1 METAGSRRSF
11 FKIGLVGVAA
21 LAVIGG
27 GYAVLHKDPGPG
39 KYVLD
44 DAAKQV
50 FSALIPVIL
59 AGALP
64 PEPQALQTAVQ
75 TALGRIQNAIGSL
88 TLTSQQEVADLLKL
102 LAAGPAR
109 RLLAGV
115 DDDWH
120 AAKPEQITAFLQKW
134 RSHRSPTLQT
144 GYQALHDLV
153 IGPWYGDEST
163 WAGIGYPGPIKEL
176 S

>member
-1 METAGSRRSF
+1 METTGSRRSF
-11 FKIGLVGVAA
+11 LKMGLAGVAA
-21 LAVIGG
+21 LAALGG
-27 GYAVLHKDPGPG
+27 GYAVLHKGKGPG

-50 FSALIPVIL
+50 FSAIIPVLL

-64 PEPQALQTAVQ
+64 PGPEPVQ
-75 TALGRIQNAIGSL
+75 QALGRIQNAIASL
-88 TLTSQQEVADLLKL
+88 ALSSQQELADLLKL
-102 LAAGPAR
+102 LASSVGR
-109 RLLAGV
+109 RYLAGV
-115 DDDWH
+115 DDDWSQ
-120 AAKPEQITAFLQKW
+120 AKPAQVTAFLQKW